1 MKKKLIITASVIL
14 SLIILIMSALSASAA
29 VYAQDG
35 KFKYQLFGDNTAAW
49 AGYTGETVDD
59 VTVPRYYDNS
69 KIISVANFALENNS
83 KIRSVDF
90 MEAPDLSKI
99 GMYAFSGC
107 SSLESI
113 LIPDS
118 ISFVDISAFRGCT
131 ALTDVVFY
139 GNNNSVP
146 VECFYNCTSLKN
158 VRLSAFLKSIQS
170 HAFAGCTSLEYLEL
184 LDTVQYIAPNAFK
197 DDHNLTLGVYY
208 GSYAHQY
215 AMDNNIA
222 YVLLDGVKLGDADGD
237 GAVTIYDVTS
247 IQQHVAD
254 MKYLEGIYLY
264 AADVNRDGVTNISD
278 ATDLQRFLAEYE
290 VEYPIDS
297 VITQ

>member
-146 VECFYNCTSLKN
+146 VECFYNCTSLK
-158 VRLSAFLKSIQS
+158 
-170 HAFAGCTSLEYLEL
+170 
-184 LDTVQYIAPNAFK
+184 
-197 DDHNLTLGVYY
+197 
-208 GSYAHQY
+208 
-215 AMDNNIA
+215 M
-222 YVLLDGVKLGDADGD
+222 
-237 GAVTIYDVTS
+237 
-247 IQQHVAD
+247 
-254 MKYLEGIYLY
+254 
-264 AADVNRDGVTNISD
+264 
-278 ATDLQRFLAEYE
+278 
-290 VEYPIDS
+290 S
-297 VITQ
+297 V

>member
-208 GSYAHQY
+208 GTYAH
-215 AMDNNIA
+215 
-222 YVLLDGVKLGDADGD
+222 
-237 GAVTIYDVTS
+237 
-247 IQQHVAD
+247 
-254 MKYLEGIYLY
+254 
-264 AADVNRDGVTNISD
+264 
-278 ATDLQRFLAEYE
+278 
-290 VEYPIDS
+290 
-297 VITQ
+297 